1 MSALLLLL
9 SLSLAEAPHPDTKTA
24 IHEVVLEVAALTE
37 AQDYEGARALLDAH
51 QEKMEAAPPRT
62 WFERWR
68 GEAPAGL
75 EVRALLT
82 HARGVMEMQAGE
94 LDAAAEALARAR
106 AEAGPGLLR
115 LGATYDLGVLH
126 LEEGELYR
134 AQIPELSNG
143 AVAPPPAAPADGEE
157 QEDPLD
163 LARAQYLKARAW
175 FIERLSLDWR
185 DADTQ
190 ANVELVQR
198 RLRELDELE
207 RQREEQEQEQEQQEG
222 DGESEEGEEGEE
234 GEESSEDEEQSG
246 EDSQDN
252 AEGERE
258 PEEPEGSEGEEEEE
272 QEGEEEASETEA
284 EELHLTQ
291 EEMQRLL
298 DALREIEE
306 EGEDVQEALRR
317 VGRQGVDRDW

>member
-9 SLSLAEAPHPDTKTA
+9 SLSLAEAPRPDTKTA
-24 IHEVVLEVAALTE
+24 INEVVIEVAALTE

-207 RQREEQEQEQEQQEG
+207 RQREEQEQEEQEQQEG
-222 DGESEEGEEGEE
+222 DGESEEGEE

-272 QEGEEEASETEA
+272 QEGEEEESETEA

>member
-1 MSALLLLL
+1 MIAISLIL
-9 SLSLAEAPHPDTKTA
+9 SLSLAEAPRPDTKAA
-24 IHEVVLEVAALTE
+24 IHGVVIEVAALSE
-37 AQDYEGARALLDAH
+37 AEDFEAARALLDAH
-51 QEKMEAAPPRT
+51 EERMNAAPERT
-62 WFERWR
+62 WFERWT
-68 GEAPAGL
+68 GEAPASL

-82 HARGVMEMQAGE
+82 HARGVLEMRAGE
-94 LDAAAEALARAR
+94 LNAAAEALARAR
-106 AEAGPGLLR
+106 AEAGPGSLR
-115 LGATYDLGVLH
+115 LDATYDLGVLH
-126 LEEGELYR
+126 LEQGELYR

-157 QEDPLD
+157 PEDPLD
-163 LARAQYLKARAW
+163 LAREQYLKARAW
-175 FIERLSLDWR
+175 FIERLSLDWQ
-185 DADTQ
+185 DVDTQ
-190 ANVELVQR
+190 ANAQLVQR

-207 RQREEQEQEQEQQEG
+207 KEREQQEQEEQEQEEG
-222 DGESEEGEEGEE
+222 DGESEEGEE
-234 GEESSEDEEQSG
+234 GEESSEDEEQPG

-272 QEGEEEASETEA
+272 QEGEEEASEPEA

-306 EGEDVQEALRR
+306 EGENVQEALRR
-317 VGRQGVDRDW
+317 VGRQGVDKDW